1 VEGVAAPVVVC
12 TACGLGRFEPMPDAE
27 ARLAFY
33 PAAYYGQLGAKFE
46 PFFERL
52 VRWLAARHA
61 AFLTRGLP
69 QGARVLD
76 VGCGRGVLLGRLADR
91 GYEAHGIELRREA
104 LEGIDPRAHVRV
116 APRLAD
122 AGYPDAHF
130 DEVVFWH
137 VLEHLDDPR
146 GALVAAH
153 RWVKP
158 GGRLVVAV
166 PNCASFQARWFG
178 AAWFHLDPPR
188 HLYHFPLPALERLVA
203 DVGFRIDSRHHFSL
217 RQNPFGWIQSLE
229 NLSPRLPR
237 NGLYALM
244 YRRASGEPLPFDART
259 RFWLRLWF
267 VLAAPFAVVASVL
280 EALLRRGGTVHVL
293 ATRP

>member
-1 VEGVAAPVVVC
+1 MIC
-12 TACGLGRFEPMPDAE
+12 SDCGLGRFEPMPDA
-27 ARLAFY
+27 ATRLAFY
-33 PAAYYGQLGAKFE
+33 PAEYYGLLGAKFQ

-52 VRWLAARHA
+52 VRWLAARHTA
-61 AFLTRGLP
+61 LLTRGIP
-69 QGARVLD
+69 PGARVLD
-76 VGCGRGVLLGRLADR
+76 VGCGRGVMLGRLADR
-91 GYEAHGIELRREA
+91 GFEAHGVELRPEA
-104 LEGIDPRAHVRV
+104 LEGIDPRVHVRV

-146 GALVAAH
+146 GALAAAH
-153 RWVKP
+153 RWLKP

-166 PNCASFQARWFG
+166 PNHSSLQARLMG

-188 HLYHFPLPALERLVA
+188 HLYHFPLPALERLLC

-244 YRRASGEPLPFDART
+244 YRRASGGPLPFDART
-259 RFWLRLWF
+259 RFWLRLGL
-267 VLAAPFAVVASVL
+267 VIGAPFAVGASVL
-280 EALLRRGGTVHVL
+280 EAALRSGATVHVL
-293 ATRP
+293 ATRQEPGAR